1 MADDFVK
8 AVEDGLKLSKRLYF
22 GKDRAVLPPKPL
34 PAMDKSASADLY
46 MPTAPMVYAVIQ
58 DPKIVDNPDI
68 PSYQPHVHGRCDPPA
83 LIPLQMNRVD
93 LEVDCYLDTAFIRV
107 SGSWRVHCV
116 MGSKSCDCR
125 IAIPMG
131 EEGSILGV
139 EVEVS
144 GKSYSTRLIAMG
156 DNKDVEKG
164 VRPEHGGFLKPH
176 IFTLTIPQIDGGCNL
191 SIKLC
196 WSQKLSYC
204 DGLFSLNV
212 PFKFPEYVNPTIK
225 KLPRKEKILLNVNT
239 GTGTEVLCKTTSHP
253 LKQLRRDVGKLG
265 FSYEAEVLKWSSTDF
280 TFSYSVSASH
290 IFGGVLLQSPSTH
303 DFDQREM
310 FCVYLFPGSQ
320 QSRKVFR
327 KDVVFV
333 VDISGSMQGKPLEDT
348 KTALSTALSKLDQ
361 GDSFNIIAFN
371 GETYLFSTSME
382 LATQEAVERAS
393 QWISINF
400 IAGGST
406 NISVPLTK
414 KLYLEDTKTALST
427 ALSKLDQGDS
437 FNIIAF
443 NGETYLFSTSM
454 ELATQEAVERAS
466 QWISINFIAG
476 GSTNISVPLTKK
488 LYLEDTKTALSTALS
503 KLDQG
508 DSFNIIAFNGETY
521 LFSTSMEL
529 ATQEAVERASQW
541 ISINFIAGG
550 STNISVPLTKAVEM
564 LTNTRGSIPIIFLV
578 TDGAVEDDRHICDL
592 MKSRLT
598 NGGSICPRIYSL
610 GIGSYCNHYFLR
622 MIATISRG
630 QYDAAYDL
638 DSIEFRMQ
646 KLFTRGLSTVL
657 TDITIDTLKD
667 LDEFEMYPSRLPDL
681 SSESPLTISGR
692 YQGKFPDTL
701 KANGVSGDL
710 SNVVVEL
717 KIQNAKDI
725 PLDRVFAKQQIDLLT
740 AQAWFSEDKQL
751 VEKVAKMSVQTNI
764 ISEYTRMV
772 ILETK
777 TVEENSFTESSA
789 KKASKKNDTQKIVDS
804 EVPKTIFLQSL
815 SLHIGFGDLTATAEN
830 IPPGYEGP
838 KLPEAAEIFVKA
850 ASTCCSS
857 LFNKCC
863 CICGIQCCSKLND
876 QFVVV
881 LTQLCTGLACFG
893 CFECFSNLC
902 CCGQDGQ

>member
-164 VRPEHGGFLKPH
+164 
-176 IFTLTIPQIDGGCNL
+176 IDGGCNL

-414 KLYLEDTKTALST
+414 
-427 ALSKLDQGDS
+427 
-437 FNIIAF
+437 
-443 NGETYLFSTSM
+443 
-454 ELATQEAVERAS
+454 
-466 QWISINFIAG
+466 
-476 GSTNISVPLTKK
+476 
-488 LYLEDTKTALSTALS
+488 
-503 KLDQG
+503 
-508 DSFNIIAFNGETY
+508 
-521 LFSTSMEL
+521 
-529 ATQEAVERASQW
+529 
-541 ISINFIAGG
+541 
-550 STNISVPLTKAVEM
+550 AVEM

-598 NGGSICPRIYSL
+598 NGGSICPRIYSF

-622 MIATISRG
+622 MLATISRG

-646 KLFTRGLSTVL
+646 RLFTRGLSAVL

>member
-333 VDISGSMQGKPLEDT
+333 VDISGSMQGKP
-348 KTALSTALSKLDQ
+348 
-361 GDSFNIIAFN
+361 
-371 GETYLFSTSME
+371 
-382 LATQEAVERAS
+382 
-393 QWISINF
+393 
-400 IAGGST
+400 
-406 NISVPLTK
+406 
-414 KLYLEDTKTALST
+414 
-427 ALSKLDQGDS
+427 
-437 FNIIAF
+437 
-443 NGETYLFSTSM
+443 
-454 ELATQEAVERAS
+454 
-466 QWISINFIAG
+466 
-476 GSTNISVPLTKK
+476 
-488 LYLEDTKTALSTALS
+488 LEDTKTALSTALS

>member
-333 VDISGSMQGKPLEDT
+333 VDISGSMQGKP
-348 KTALSTALSKLDQ
+348 
-361 GDSFNIIAFN
+361 
-371 GETYLFSTSME
+371 
-382 LATQEAVERAS
+382 
-393 QWISINF
+393 
-400 IAGGST
+400 
-406 NISVPLTK
+406 
-414 KLYLEDTKTALST
+414 LEDTKTALST